1 MKTEG
6 PTVAWG
12 GMVLAVVMALGVQ
25 WILVEATADHFQTF
39 GATADMLAG
48 VEEGAEPPPPEPAWK
63 QGLQGQARTWM
74 GVQAVLNLGSV
85 GAAVALGRTGEG
97 RRRVRRGLLVL
108 AGLEVVLALLQG
120 MSGSGAIW
128 GTLVSGV
135 GLLLARWCVEPESAP
150 TPART

>member
-6 PTVAWG
+6 STVAWG
-12 GMVLAVVMALGVQ
+12 GMVLAVVMALGAQ
-25 WILVEATADHFQTF
+25 WILVEATEDHFKTF

-48 VEEGAEPPPPEPAWK
+48 VEGAVPPPPEPAWR
-63 QGLQGQARTWM
+63 QGLKRQARTWM

-120 MSGSGAIW
+120 VSGSGAMW